1 MTTESLVVDSF
12 PRAERPAVAARS
24 WWPALLTACLWI
36 AGILFL
42 YVRTEGA
49 PPEAGVM
56 LFFGA
61 GLMTLGSALA
71 ARTRAAR

>member
-1 MTTESLVVDSF
+1 MTTQTLAVESF
-12 PRAERPAVAARS
+12 ARAERPASPARG
-24 WWPALLTACLWI
+24 WWPMLFTACLWM

-49 PPEAGVM
+49 PPESGVM
-56 LFFGA
+56 LLFGA

-71 ARTRAAR
+71 ARARAAR

>member
-1 MTTESLVVDSF
+1 MTNQSLAVESF
-12 PRAERPAVAARS
+12 ARAERPASTARS
-24 WWPALLTACLWI
+24 WWPMLFTACLWM

-49 PPEAGVM
+49 PPESGVM
-56 LFFGA
+56 LLFGA

-71 ARTRAAR
+71 ARARAAR

>member
-1 MTTESLVVDSF
+1 MLF
-12 PRAERPAVAARS
+12 
-24 WWPALLTACLWI
+24 TACLWM

-49 PPEAGVM
+49 PPESGVM
-56 LFFGA
+56 LMFGA

-71 ARTRAAR
+71 ARARTAR

>member
-1 MTTESLVVDSF
+1 MTTQSLAVESF
-12 PRAERPAVAARS
+12 ARAERPAAATRS
-24 WWPALLTACLWI
+24 WWPMLFTACLWM

-49 PPEAGVM
+49 PPESGVM
-56 LFFGA
+56 LMFGA

-71 ARTRAAR
+71 ARAGTVR